1 MTLLDLI
8 DKLLGR
14 QQASATTAKHRLQL
28 VLAHDRSDLN
38 PELLQRMRKEILEV
52 VSKYVE
58 LDLDGG
64 DVTLETEDRS
74 TALVA
79 NLPIR
84 RVKEA
89 ALQSLNPNGPALEA
103 KPQSDAIE

>member
-1 MTLLDLI
+1 
-8 DKLLGR
+8 
-14 QQASATTAKHRLQL
+14 
-28 VLAHDRSDLN
+28 
-38 PELLQRMRKEILEV
+38 
-52 VSKYVE
+52 VE

-89 ALQSLNPNGPALEA
+89 ALQSLNLNRPALEA